1 MKGGTSLRPDAAVN
15 SALPRSLIVA
25 SSIDICYFDWRRG
38 PGIRIV
44 SLPDFDECLETRPR
58 LALIGGL

>member
-15 SALPRSLIVA
+15 SALPRSLNVA

-44 SLPDFDECLETRPR
+44 SLPDFDEC
-58 LALIGGL
+58 